1 MAGQCLPPPH
11 GHHCPSRAAVAAFN
25 APLFGLLSA
34 ALALEYAATVLS
46 SWNPAQPEIT
56 DLVIQHDPH
65 TLRRL
70 PVRKADLVALFS
82 KFHNRQALRVIRAL
96 PENNGVLDDRAIDA
110 LFLTVHWEMQ
120 RLSEEFYHGR
130 RVWEL
135 LRCVIASIRQAGIRE
150 RLRITDI
157 GCGAGY
163 TTRWL
168 AANIPLAEYN
178 IELVGM
184 DLNSTLIAEASR
196 LSSAESLPC
205 KFIHGDAFSVE
216 HSGSIFL
223 STGVIHHFR
232 GDALLEFL
240 RKHEQVR
247 TQAFLHF
254 DFRPS
259 LLAPIGSM
267 FFHYLR
273 MRTAIARHD
282 GVLSAARAHSD
293 RTLTEAARAAAPAF
307 ASGIYGARIWK
318 TPVPRVFHT
327 LVGLRPAL
335 VPQFRQQLGRRA
347 SRLGALE

>member
-1 MAGQCLPPPH
+1 MFA
-11 GHHCPSRAAVAAFN
+11 
-25 APLFGLLSA
+25 
-34 ALALEYAATVLS
+34 

-56 DLVIQHDPH
+56 DLIIQHDPR
-65 TLRRL
+65 TLQRL
-70 PVRKADLVALFS
+70 PVRKADLVVLFS
-82 KFHNRQALRVIRAL
+82 KYRNRQALRVIRTL
-96 PENNGVLDDRAIDA
+96 PENDGILDARAIDA
-110 LFLTVHWEMQ
+110 LFLKVHWEMQ

-135 LRCVIASIRQAGIRE
+135 LRCVIGSIRQAGVRE

-168 AANIPLAEYN
+168 AANVPLAAYN

-184 DLNSTLIAEASR
+184 DLNSILIAEASR
-196 LSSAESLPC
+196 LAFAESLPC
-205 KFIHGDAFSVE
+205 QFIHGDAFSAE
-216 HSGSIFL
+216 HSGNIFL

-232 GDALLEFL
+232 GDSLLEFL
-240 RKHEQVR
+240 RRHEQAR

-259 LLAPIGSM
+259 FLAPIGSM

-282 GVLSAARAHSD
+282 GVLSAARAHAGQA
-293 RTLTEAARAAAPAF
+293 LTEVARTAAPGF
-307 ASGIYGARIWK
+307 ASGIYGTRIWK
-318 TPVPRVFHT
+318 TPLPRVFHT
-327 LVGLRPAL
+327 LVGLRPAM
-335 VPQFRQQLGRRA
+335 VPEFRQQLGLRA
-347 SRLGALE
+347 SRLEEMA

>member
-1 MAGQCLPPPH
+1 M
-11 GHHCPSRAAVAAFN
+11 FD
-25 APLFGLLSA
+25 
-34 ALALEYAATVLS
+34 

-56 DLVIQHDPH
+56 DLIIQHDPR

-70 PVRKADLVALFS
+70 PVRKEELVSVFS
-82 KFHNRQALRVIRAL
+82 RFRNRKALRVVRAL
-96 PENNGVLDDRAIDA
+96 PESDGFLDPHQIDA

-120 RLSEEFYHGR
+120 RLAEEFYHGR

-150 RLRITDI
+150 TLRITDV
-157 GCGAGY
+157 GCGTGY

-168 AANIPLAEYN
+168 AANIPIAEHN
-178 IELVGM
+178 IELAGM

-196 LSSAESLPC
+196 LASAEGLPC
-205 KFIHGDAFSVE
+205 QFIHGDAFSRE
-216 HSGSIFL
+216 HSGNIFL

-240 RKHEQVR
+240 RQHGQPA

-254 DFRPS
+254 DFHPWF
-259 LLAPIGSM
+259 LAPFGSM

-282 GVLSAARAHSD
+282 GVLSAARAHSGD
-293 RTLTEAARAAAPAF
+293 TLTGAARDAAPEF
-307 ASGIYGARIWK
+307 ASGIYGARIWN
-318 TPVPRVFHT
+318 TPVPRVFQT
-327 LVGLRPAL
+327 LVGLRRAL
-335 VPQFRQQLGRRA
+335 VPQFLQQLGRHA
-347 SRLGALE
+347 SRMGNLQ